1 MTDGVSER
9 LDQLEQAVRRAAELI
24 SRLKAERGQ
33 LTEERTDLQKRLAA
47 QARDLEN
54 ARARL
59 ARAEEGQVEL
69 VRLRKERRE
78 ILTQVDGI
86 LKELNTL
93 EPN

>member
-1 MTDGVSER
+1 MTERVSER

-24 SRLKAERGQ
+24 SRLTAERGR
-33 LTEERTDLQKRLAA
+33 LAEERTDLQKSLAA

-59 ARAEEGQVEL
+59 ARAEEGQGEL